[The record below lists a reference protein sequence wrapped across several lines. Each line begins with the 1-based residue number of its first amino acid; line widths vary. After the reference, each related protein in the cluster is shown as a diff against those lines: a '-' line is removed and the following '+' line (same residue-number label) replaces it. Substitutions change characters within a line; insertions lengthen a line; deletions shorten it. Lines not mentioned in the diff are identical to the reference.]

1 MVNGDLL
8 KIASRVAQGQDEPKE
23 SSKDSKLPD
32 AKKLVDKHIKET
44 FRELGPLALSGDDA
58 KALKEHVKKQWGIK

>member
-1 MVNGDLL
+1 MPGPDLL
-8 KIASRVAQGQDEPKE
+8 KIASRVAGE
-23 SSKDSKLPD
+23 SKLPD

-58 KALKEHVKKQWGIK
+58 KALKEHVKKQWGIE